1 MSTYPESSTGFD
13 PSCLFCRIVVGEIPS
28 TRVHEDDL
36 VIAIDDIDPRAPVHM
51 LLMPRAHIASAAEL
65 DEGHA
70 TMLGR
75 LFAVAARLA
84 REAGLE
90 ERGFRLVTNVGPDG
104 GQSVPHLHVH
114 LLGGRSLS
122 WPPG

>member
-1 MSTYPESSTGFD
+1 
-13 PSCLFCRIVVGEIPS
+13 
-28 TRVHEDDL
+28 VHEDDV
-36 VIAIDDIDPRAPVHM
+36 VIAIDDIDPKAPIHK
-51 LLMPRAHIASAAEL
+51 LLMPRAHIGSAAEL

-70 TMLGR
+70 PMLGR

-84 REAGLE
+84 YEACLE
-90 ERGFRLVTNVGPDG
+90 QRGFRLVTNVGPEG